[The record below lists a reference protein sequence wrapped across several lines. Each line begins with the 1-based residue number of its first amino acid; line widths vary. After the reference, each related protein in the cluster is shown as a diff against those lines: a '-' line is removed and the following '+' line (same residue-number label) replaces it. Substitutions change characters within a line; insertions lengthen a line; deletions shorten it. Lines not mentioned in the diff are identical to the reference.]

1 MRISDSGQA
10 MSKLDRIDYRI
21 LDALQENGR
30 LRITRLAGIAG
41 VSVSPC
47 WQRVKRLEEAGII
60 RGYSA
65 EIALERIGDFQTFLA
80 QVVLARHSREAY
92 AAFERCVDEIPEAVE
107 CYETTGQFDY
117 HLKFIVIGIARY
129 NQILEEFLGAKAGIE
144 KYFTHVVTRV
154 AKQIKAPRIRDIAL
168 DS

>member
-1 MRISDSGQA
+1 

-21 LDALQENGR
+21 LAALQENGR
-30 LRITRLAGIAG
+30 LRITHLAEMAG

-65 EIALERIGDFQTFLA
+65 DIALDRIGDVQTVLA
-80 QVVLARHSREAY
+80 QVVLSRHSREAY
-92 AAFERCVDEIPEAVE
+92 TAFERRVDEIPEAVE

-117 HLKFIVIGIARY
+117 HVKFVVTGIARY
-129 NQILEEFLGAKAGIE
+129 NQILEYLLDSKIGVE
-144 KYFTHVVTRV
+144 KYFTHIVTRV
-154 AKQIKAPRIRDIAL
+154 AKQTKSPPIRDVAQG
-168 DS
+168 